1 MHQPLV
7 EQPTW
12 AYDQEHRNETAKDDH
27 AIAGKPARRL
37 QEADVDHDAE
47 QRPKRSAEAADHA
60 GKAGRNQLHTDNWD
74 TLRGGEQIVLPD
86 HAKGDAKP
94 RAFEKKKSK
103 QRRAEQ
109 SVDDQHELCR
119 THVILKDISDTAET
133 LDAVRSDRFAVPH
146 DLIAE

>member
-7 EQPTW
+7 EQPTRTH
-12 AYDQEHRNETAKDDH
+12 DEERSNETAKDDH

-37 QEADVDHDAE
+37 QKADVDDDAE
-47 QRPKRSAEAADHA
+47 QRPKRGAEASESA
-60 GKAGRNQLHTDNWD
+60 GKAGRNQLYTENRD
-74 TLRGGEQIVLPD
+74 TLRGGEQAVLPD

-94 RAFEKKKSK
+94 RSFEKKKSK

-109 SVDDQHELCR
+109 SVDDQHELRR
-119 THVILKDISDTAET
+119 THVVLEDIADIAET
-133 LDAVRSDRFAVPH
+133 LDAVRPHRFAVPH